1 MNIWDILVYFLLGI
15 LGMALIFIA
24 MAVLSFVGQMDEEY
38 WANLEAA
45 DKEVREQYDSMAVD
59 PKILK
64 KEATAT

>member
-24 MAVLSFVGQMDEEY
+24 MVVLSFVGQMDEEY

-45 DKEVREQYDSMAVD
+45 DKEGRN
-59 PKILK
+59 
-64 KEATAT
+64 